1 MSEDVSERRSAD
13 PRVVIVGGGLT
24 GLGLAIALKD
34 AGGFDVTVLDA
45 APPRPKTSAAPSST
59 APMQGDYR
67 ASAITAA
74 ARRMLDTLQIW
85 EAVEDRAQPI
95 LDMVLTDSV
104 AEELVRPHLLTFD
117 GEPEPGE
124 PFAHMVPNKAL
135 GQALMARAGA
145 LGITVRAPA
154 RAVGL
159 SPEAPRRLTLNDGSE
174 MTADLVVA
182 ADGGRSALRRM
193 ARIRT
198 VGWDY
203 PQTAIVGTVAHTR
216 PHQGRAI
223 EHFLPPGPF
232 ATLPLIGDEE
242 YPHQSSIVW
251 TEASRDADA
260 FLAMDEAD
268 FTEAL
273 TERFGRQFGRLTPIG
288 GRAAYPLRLL
298 VARDFVRPGLALAG
312 DAAHVIH
319 PIAGQGLNIGL
330 KDIAALAEVL
340 VDARRTGRE
349 IGSLATLQA
358 YERWRRADVVTMAA
372 ATDGLNRLFS
382 NSSAPLRALRSFG
395 LRLTNSADPLKGW
408 LVREAAGLTGDL
420 PRLLQGDTL

>member
-1 MSEDVSERRSAD
+1 MPVSKGSGD

-24 GLGLAIALKD
+24 GLGLAIALKS

-45 APPRPKTSAAPSST
+45 APPRPKAQGTGACA

-74 ARRMLDTLQIW
+74 ARRMLETLEIW
-85 EAVEDRAQPI
+85 EAVGERAQPI
-95 LDMVLTDSV
+95 LDMVLTDS
-104 AEELVRPHLLTFD
+104 AADELVRPHLLTFD

-135 GQALMARAGA
+135 GQALIARADA
-145 LGITVRAPA
+145 LGVAVEAPV

-159 SPEAPRRLTLNDGSE
+159 GGENPRTLTLDDGRSL
-174 MTADLVVA
+174 TADLVVA

-193 ARIRT
+193 AGIRT

-232 ATLPLIGDEE
+232 ATLPLIGDETHQ
-242 YPHQSSIVW
+242 HQSSIVW
-251 TEASRDADA
+251 TEATGDAEA
-260 FLAMDEAD
+260 FLAMDDAD

-298 VARDFVRPGLALAG
+298 VARRFVAPGFALAG

-349 IGSLATLQA
+349 IGSLATLEA

-382 NSSAPLRALRSFG
+382 NRSGPLRALRSFG
-395 LRLTNSADPLKGW
+395 LRLTNGADPLKGW

-420 PRLLQGDTL
+420 PRLLQGETL